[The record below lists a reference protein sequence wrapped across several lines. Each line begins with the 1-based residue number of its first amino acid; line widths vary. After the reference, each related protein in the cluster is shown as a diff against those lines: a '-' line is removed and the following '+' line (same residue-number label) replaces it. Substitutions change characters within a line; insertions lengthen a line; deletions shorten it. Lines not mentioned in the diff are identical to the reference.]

1 MGLARK
7 RPSRD
12 FAVVMA
18 QTSPAATILAFC
30 PHIQS
35 NRPKASAIE

>member
-1 MGLARK
+1 VLG
-7 RPSRD
+7 
-12 FAVVMA
+12 A
-18 QTSPAATILAFC
+18 QTAASPTYLVFC